1 MGGVTAMSQLKR
13 FPIKYIRDYIKKDY
27 KLKDK
32 CYICGSKEKLELHHL
47 FSVSQLF
54 EQWCSENK
62 VTEINTVEKIT
73 SLREIFA
80 VDCKESLDH
89 HNLYTLCKTHHQ
101 RLHNI
106 YGQNYSNH
114 LVPKIKNWLEIQKD
128 KNG

>member
-1 MGGVTAMSQLKR
+1 MSQLKR

-62 VTEINTVEKIT
+62 GTEIDTVEKIT

-101 RLHNI
+101 RLPNI

>member
-1 MGGVTAMSQLKR
+1 MSQLKR

-27 KLKDK
+27 KLKDR
-32 CYICGSKEKLELHHL
+32 CYICGSEENLELHHL

-54 EQWCSENK
+54 KQWCAENK
-62 VTEINTVEKIT
+62 VTEIDTVEKIT

>member
-1 MGGVTAMSQLKR
+1 MSQLKR

-32 CYICGSKEKLELHHL
+32 CYICGSKEKLELHKL

-62 VTEINTVEKIT
+62 VTEIDTVEKIT

-101 RLHNI
+101 RLLNI

>member
-1 MGGVTAMSQLKR
+1 MSQLKR

-62 VTEINTVEKIT
+62 VTEIDTVEKIT

-80 VDCKESLDH
+80 VDCRESLDH

>member
-1 MGGVTAMSQLKR
+1 MSQLKR

-32 CYICGSKEKLELHHL
+32 CYICNSRDKLELHHL

-54 EQWCSENK
+54 KQWCSENK
-62 VTEINTVEKIT
+62 VTEIDTVEKIT

>member
-1 MGGVTAMSQLKR
+1 MSQLKR

-32 CYICGSKEKLELHHL
+32 CYICNSKDKLELHHL

-54 EQWCSENK
+54 KQWCSENK
-62 VTEINTVEKIT
+62 VTEIDTVEKIT

>member
-1 MGGVTAMSQLKR
+1 MGQ
-13 FPIKYIRDYIKKDY
+13 
-27 KLKDK
+27 
-32 CYICGSKEKLELHHL
+32 EKLELHHL
-47 FSVSQLF
+47 YSVSQLF
-54 EQWCSENK
+54 KQWCSENK
-62 VTEINTVEKIT
+62 VTEIDTVEKIT

-80 VDCKESLDH
+80 VDCRESLDH

-114 LVPKIKNWLEIQKD
+114 LTPKIKNWLEIQKD

>member
-1 MGGVTAMSQLKR
+1 MSQLKR
-13 FPIKYIRDYIKKDY
+13 FPIKYISDYIKKDY

>member
-1 MGGVTAMSQLKR
+1 MSQLKR

>member
-1 MGGVTAMSQLKR
+1 MSQLKR

-32 CYICGSKEKLELHHL
+32 CYICGSEEKLELHHL
-47 FSVSQLF
+47 YSVSQLF
-54 EQWCSENK
+54 KQWCSENK
-62 VTEINTVEKIT
+62 VTEIDTVEKIT

-80 VDCKESLDH
+80 VDCRESLDH

>member
-1 MGGVTAMSQLKR
+1 MSQLKR

-62 VTEINTVEKIT
+62 VTEIDTVEKIT
-73 SLREIFA
+73 SLRKIFA

>member
-1 MGGVTAMSQLKR
+1 MSQLKR

-62 VTEINTVEKIT
+62 VTEIDTVEKIT

-114 LVPKIKNWLEIQKD
+114 LVPKVKKWLELQREKSI
-128 KNG
+128 G

>member
-1 MGGVTAMSQLKR
+1 MSQLKR

-62 VTEINTVEKIT
+62 VTEIDTVEKIT

-128 KNG
+128 NNG

>member
-1 MGGVTAMSQLKR
+1 MSQLKR

-62 VTEINTVEKIT
+62 VTEIDTVEKIT

-114 LVPKIKNWLEIQKD
+114 FVPKIKNWLEIQKD

>member
-1 MGGVTAMSQLKR
+1 MSQLKR

-62 VTEINTVEKIT
+62 VTEIDTVEKIT
-73 SLREIFA
+73 SLSEIFA

>member
-1 MGGVTAMSQLKR
+1 MSQLKR

-47 FSVSQLF
+47 FSVGQLF

-62 VTEINTVEKIT
+62 VTEIDTVEKIT

>member
-1 MGGVTAMSQLKR
+1 MSQLKR

-54 EQWCSENK
+54 EQWCFENK

>member
-1 MGGVTAMSQLKR
+1 MSQLKR

-89 HNLYTLCKTHHQ
+89 HNLYTLRKTHHQ

>member
-1 MGGVTAMSQLKR
+1 MSQLKR

-27 KLKDK
+27 KIRDE
-32 CYICGSKEKLELHHL
+32 CFICGTKENLELHHL

-54 EQWCSENK
+54 NDWCLKNK
-62 VTEINTVEKIT
+62 VTEIDSVEKIT

-80 VDCKESLDH
+80 VDCMESLDH

>member
-1 MGGVTAMSQLKR
+1 MSQLKR

-32 CYICGSKEKLELHHL
+32 SYICGSKEKLELHHL

>member
-1 MGGVTAMSQLKR
+1 MSQLKR

-54 EQWCSENK
+54 KQWCFENK
-62 VTEINTVEKIT
+62 VTEIDTVEKIT

>member
-1 MGGVTAMSQLKR
+1 MSQLKR
-13 FPIKYIRDYIKKDY
+13 FPIKYISDYIKKDY

-62 VTEINTVEKIT
+62 VTEIDTVEKIT